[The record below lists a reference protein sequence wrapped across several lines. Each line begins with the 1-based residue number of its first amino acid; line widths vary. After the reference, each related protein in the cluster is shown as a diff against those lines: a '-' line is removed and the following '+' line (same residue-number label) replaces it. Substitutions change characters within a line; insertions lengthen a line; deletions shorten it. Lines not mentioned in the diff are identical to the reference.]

1 MIPDYGEELRC
12 LEVCKFIFEKHM
24 LSFSLA
30 ILGYVLAALVYFL
43 DKYILKERIPH
54 PAAYAFFVGLFG
66 LFVLGFAPLGIWFP
80 KWAWH
85 FFGWEPT
92 LVAFG
97 AGAVFAYGLLALYR
111 AIRESDISRVAPL
124 TGSMTTV
131 FVLVFSFFGWL
142 PGSAPLG
149 IVEAGAAGC
158 LVAGG
163 VLLSIHFPLRGR
175 IFFRGFG
182 QSLLAAFLIAVFF
195 SGFKVAS
202 EGQNFVSALIWSR
215 LGIFAGAV
223 SLLLYPALCRP
234 IISAIF
240 GWKKRGDRKRK
251 FGTVVLFL
259 VNKGMGSLSY
269 FFISIAITLGS
280 VATVQAL
287 ASVQYAFVAVF
298 SLVATRYFSSVF
310 DKAPNARF
318 GMQIAVA
325 LACIVCGTVLA
336 ALGGRVAF

>member
-1 MIPDYGEELRC
+1 MVY
-12 LEVCKFIFEKHM
+12 IFHYSLPTTHYPLSSM
-24 LSFSLA
+24 LSFFFA
-30 ILGYVLAALVYFL
+30 IIGYVLAALVYFL

-80 KWAWH
+80 NLAWH
-85 FFGWEPT
+85 FFGWGPT

-97 AGAVFAYGLLALYR
+97 AGAVFAYGLLALYF

-131 FVLVFSFFGWL
+131 FVLLFSFLGYI
-142 PGSAPLG
+142 PGSEPLHQTE
-149 IVEAGAAGC
+149 ILAAVC
-158 LVAGG
+158 LVSGG
-163 VLLSIHFPLRGR
+163 VLLSIHFPMAGR
-175 IFFRGFG
+175 VFFRGFW
-182 QSLLAAFLIAVFF
+182 QSLAAAFLLAIFF

-223 SLLLYPALCRP
+223 SLLVHPALRHP
-234 IISAIF
+234 ILAAIA
-240 GWKKRGDRKRK
+240 GWKNRGNAKRT
-251 FGTVVLFL
+251 FWTLVVFL
-259 VNKGMGSLSY
+259 ANKAMSSLGY
-269 FFISIAITLGS
+269 FLISLAITLGS

-298 SLVATRYFSSVF
+298 GMVAARYAPHIFLDTR
-310 DKAPNARF
+310 NARF

-325 LACIVCGTVLA
+325 LAFIIIGTVLA
-336 ALGGRVAF
+336 ALGGRVVV